1 MTSSEDRWVH
11 PAEGEDPRDLDDAT
25 RHAESVEGRQTSHDQ
40 DAEREQGLSSDK
52 PGVDVSGREVAAEVA
67 PAEDAEDE
75 REIGGSG
82 TT

>member
-1 MTSSEDRWVH
+1 MGLPRRGRG
-11 PAEGEDPRDLDDAT
+11 PANDLDDAT
-25 RHAESVEGRQTSHDQ
+25 RHAESARAGRPATTRTPS
-40 DAEREQGLSSDK
+40 ASRGCSSDK
-52 PGVDVSGREVAAEVA
+52 PGVDVSEREVAAEVA

>member
-1 MTSSEDRWVH
+1 VSE
-11 PAEGEDPRDLDDAT
+11 
-25 RHAESVEGRQTSHDQ
+25 
-40 DAEREQGLSSDK
+40 
-52 PGVDVSGREVAAEVA
+52 REVAAEVA